1 MQNIGFKLLAAV
13 AIAEALAIFH
23 ILLSAEIVVL
33 SEASSDGKYLAQ
45 VSATREFPYLTLV
58 TYLTVKETAR
68 EHTLEKH
75 LLFGA
80 DAIEDVVLEV
90 RSLKWKNG
98 SVAIDSQGSHY
109 VGPKVFDLRTHP
121 TAAAPP

>member
-1 MQNIGFKLLAAV
+1 MQKIGFKILAAI
-13 AIAEALAIFH
+13 AIAEALVISH
-23 ILLSAEIVVL
+23 LLLSEEVVVL
-33 SEASSDGKYLAQ
+33 SEASTDGKYLAQ

-68 EHTLEKH
+68 ENILEKH

-80 DAIEDVVLEV
+80 DAIEDVVLEI

-98 SVAIDSQGSHY
+98 SVEIDSEGSHY
-109 VGPKVFDLRTHP
+109 AGPKVFDLRMHP
-121 TAAAPP
+121 